1 MIGNI
6 LQKLFLLLLS
16 IIDRK
21 NKIKILEFFKKK
33 ILNQFI
39 TVLDIGAH
47 KGETIE
53 LFYRAF
59 NINKIYSFEP
69 NVNLFKFLKSIKEYR
84 SNKKIKIFNLGFG
97 DKNEKKK
104 LNIFIDSS
112 SSTLNEI
119 NEKTEYFKRKKRFMS
134 FFNRNKNFFIEK
146 QTVQIRNL
154 SEFILE
160 QSIHKIDILKIDT
173 EGYEYNILKNLSSND
188 FAKIRFIY
196 FEHHYDLMIKKNYK
210 FSDINNLLLKNRF
223 KKKFKLRMKFRKSFE
238 YIYEISK

>member
-1 MIGNI
+1 MIGDI
-6 LQKLFLLLLS
+6 LQKIFALLLS

-21 NKIKILEFFKKK
+21 NKIKILEFFKRK
-33 ILNQFI
+33 IANQFI

-69 NVNLFKFLKSIKEYR
+69 NINLFKFLKSIKKY
-84 SNKKIKIFNLGFG
+84 SNNDKIKIFNFGFG
-97 DKNEKKK
+97 NKNEQKK
-104 LNIFIDSS
+104 LNIFSDSS
-112 SSTLNEI
+112 SSTLNDI
-119 NEKTEYFKRKKRFMS
+119 NERTEYFKRKKRLM
-134 FFNRNKNFFIEK
+134 FFFTRNKNFLIEK

-154 SEFILE
+154 SDFISE
-160 QSIHKIDILKIDT
+160 QSIDKIDILKIDT
-173 EGYEYNILKNLSSND
+173 EGYEYNILKNLNNND
-188 FAKIRFIY
+188 LAKIRFIY

-210 FSDINNLLLKNRF
+210 FSDINNFLLKNKF
-223 KKKFKLRMKFRKSFE
+223 KKKYKLRMKFRKSFE

>member
-1 MIGNI
+1 MIGDI
-6 LQKLFLLLLS
+6 LQKIFALLLS

-21 NKIKILEFFKKK
+21 NKIKILEFFKRK
-33 ILNQFI
+33 IANQFI

-69 NVNLFKFLKSIKEYR
+69 NINLFKFLKSIKKY
-84 SNKKIKIFNLGFG
+84 SNNDKIKIFNFGFG
-97 DKNEKKK
+97 NKNEQKK
-104 LNIFIDSS
+104 LNIFSDSS
-112 SSTLNEI
+112 SSTLNDI
-119 NEKTEYFKRKKRFMS
+119 NERTEYFKRKKRFMS
-134 FFNRNKNFFIEK
+134 FFSKNKNFLIEK

-154 SEFILE
+154 SDFISE
-160 QSIHKIDILKIDT
+160 QSIDKIDILKIDT
-173 EGYEYNILKNLSSND
+173 EGYEYNILKNLNNND

-196 FEHHYDLMIKKNYK
+196 FEHHYDLMIIKNYK
-210 FSDINNLLLKNRF
+210 FSDINSFLIKNKF
-223 KKKFKLRMKFRKSFE
+223 KKKYKLRMKFRKSFE

>member
-6 LQKLFLLLLS
+6 LQKIFVLLLS

-21 NKIKILEFFKKK
+21 NKLRILKFFKKK

-39 TVLDIGAH
+39 TVIDIGAH

-53 LFYRAF
+53 LFNGAF

-69 NVNLFKFLKSIKEYR
+69 NVNLFKFLKSIKKYNTN
-84 SNKKIKIFNLGFG
+84 NKIEIFNLGFG
-97 DKNEKKK
+97 DKNEQKK
-104 LNIFIDSS
+104 LNIFTDSS
-112 SSTLNEI
+112 SSTLNDI
-119 NEKTEYFKRKKRFMS
+119 NENSEYFKRKKRFMS
-134 FFNRNKNFFIEK
+134 FFTRDKNFLVEK

-154 SEFILE
+154 SEFIFE
-160 QSIHKIDILKIDT
+160 QSINKIDILKIDT
-173 EGYEYNILKNLSSND
+173 EGYEYNILKNLNNND
-188 FAKIRFIY
+188 FAKIRFIF

-210 FSDINNLLLKNRF
+210 FSDINNLLLKNKF

-238 YIYEISK
+238 YIYENS

>member
-1 MIGNI
+1 MIGDI
-6 LQKLFLLLLS
+6 LQKIFALLLS

-21 NKIKILEFFKKK
+21 NKIKILEFFKRK
-33 ILNQFI
+33 IANQFI

-69 NVNLFKFLKSIKEYR
+69 NINLFKFLKSIKKY
-84 SNKKIKIFNLGFG
+84 SNNDKIKIFNFGFG
-97 DKNEKKK
+97 NKNEQKK
-104 LNIFIDSS
+104 LNIFSDSS
-112 SSTLNEI
+112 SSTLNDI
-119 NEKTEYFKRKKRFMS
+119 NERTEYFKRKKRFMS
-134 FFNRNKNFFIEK
+134 FFSKNKNFLIEK

-154 SEFILE
+154 SDFISE
-160 QSIHKIDILKIDT
+160 QSIDKIDILKIDT
-173 EGYEYNILKNLSSND
+173 EGYEYNILKNLNNND

-196 FEHHYDLMIKKNYK
+196 FEHHYDLMIIKSYK
-210 FSDINNLLLKNRF
+210 FSDINSFLIKNKF
-223 KKKFKLRMKFRKSFE
+223 KKKYKLRMKFRKSFE

>member
-1 MIGNI
+1 MTGNI
-6 LQKLFLLLLS
+6 LQKIFALLLS

-21 NKIKILEFFKKK
+21 NKLRILKFFKKK

-53 LFYRAF
+53 LFHGAF

-69 NVNLFKFLKSIKEYR
+69 NVNLFKFLKSIKKYNT
-84 SNKKIKIFNLGFG
+84 SNKIEIFNLGFG
-97 DKNEKKK
+97 DKNEQKK
-104 LNIFIDSS
+104 LNIFTDSS
-112 SSTLNEI
+112 SSTLNDI

-134 FFNRNKNFFIEK
+134 YFTRNKNFLIER
-146 QTVQIRNL
+146 QTVQIRDL
-154 SEFILE
+154 SEFIFK
-160 QSIHKIDILKIDT
+160 QSIKKIDILKIDT
-173 EGYEYNILKNLSSND
+173 EGYEYNILKNLNNND

-210 FSDINNLLLKNRF
+210 FSDINNLLLKNKF
-223 KKKFKLRMKFRKSFE
+223 KKKFKIRMKFRKSFE
-238 YIYEISK
+238 YIYEISR

>member
-6 LQKLFLLLLS
+6 LQKIFVLLLS

-33 ILNQFI
+33 IANQFI

-53 LFYRAF
+53 LFYKGF

-69 NVNLFKFLKSIKEYR
+69 NLDLYKFLKSI
-84 SNKKIKIFNLGFG
+84 NKYNNNNKIEIFNLGFG
-97 DKNEKKK
+97 DKNEQKI
-104 LNIFIDSS
+104 LNVFTDSS
-112 SSTLNEI
+112 SSTLNDI
-119 NEKTEYFKRKKRFMS
+119 NEKTDYFKRKKRFMS
-134 FFNRNKNFFIEK
+134 FFAINKNFLIEK
-146 QTVQIRNL
+146 QIVQIRNL
-154 SEFILE
+154 SEFISE
-160 QSIHKIDILKIDT
+160 ESIDKIDILKIDT
-173 EGYEYNILKNLSSND
+173 EGYEYNILKRLKNND

-210 FSDINNLLLKNRF
+210 FSDINNFLLKNKF
-223 KKKFKLRMKFRKSFE
+223 KKKYKLRMKFRKSFE

>member
-6 LQKLFLLLLS
+6 LQKIFVLLLN

-33 ILNQFI
+33 IVNQFI

-53 LFYRAF
+53 LFSRAF

-69 NVNLFKFLKSIKEYR
+69 NLNLYKFLKSK
-84 SNKKIKIFNLGFG
+84 NKYNNNDKIKIFNLGFG
-97 DKNEKKK
+97 EKNEQKT
-104 LNIFIDSS
+104 LNVFTDSS
-112 SSTLNEI
+112 SSTLNDI
-119 NEKTEYFKRKKRFMS
+119 NEKTEYFKRKKKFMS
-134 FFNRNKNFFIEK
+134 FFTTNKNFLIEK

-154 SEFILE
+154 SEFISE
-160 QSIHKIDILKIDT
+160 ESIDKIDILKIDT
-173 EGYEYNILKNLSSND
+173 EGYEYNILKNLNNND
-188 FAKIRFIY
+188 FAKIKFIY

-210 FSDINNLLLKNRF
+210 FSDINNFLLKNNF
-223 KKKFKLRMKFRKSFE
+223 KKKYKLRMKFRKSFE

>member
-1 MIGNI
+1 MIGDI
-6 LQKLFLLLLS
+6 LQKIFALLLS

-21 NKIKILEFFKKK
+21 NKIKILDFFKRK
-33 ILNQFI
+33 IANQFI

-69 NVNLFKFLKSIKEYR
+69 NINLFKFLKSIKKY
-84 SNKKIKIFNLGFG
+84 SNNDKIKIFNFGFG
-97 DKNEKKK
+97 NKNEQKK
-104 LNIFIDSS
+104 LNIFSDSS
-112 SSTLNEI
+112 SSTLNDI
-119 NEKTEYFKRKKRFMS
+119 NERTEYFKRKKRFMS
-134 FFNRNKNFFIEK
+134 FFSKNKNFLIEK

-154 SEFILE
+154 SDFISE
-160 QSIHKIDILKIDT
+160 QSIDKIDILKIDT
-173 EGYEYNILKNLSSND
+173 EGYEYNILKNLNNND

-196 FEHHYDLMIKKNYK
+196 FEHHYDLMIIKSYK
-210 FSDINNLLLKNRF
+210 FSDINSFLIKNKF
-223 KKKFKLRMKFRKSFE
+223 KKKYKLRMKFRKSFE

>member
-6 LQKLFLLLLS
+6 LQKIFLLLLS

-21 NKIKILEFFKKK
+21 NKIKILEFFKEK

-104 LNIFIDSS
+104 LNIFTDS
-112 SSTLNEI
+112 
-119 NEKTEYFKRKKRFMS
+119 
-134 FFNRNKNFFIEK
+134 
-146 QTVQIRNL
+146 
-154 SEFILE
+154 
-160 QSIHKIDILKIDT
+160 
-173 EGYEYNILKNLSSND
+173 
-188 FAKIRFIY
+188 
-196 FEHHYDLMIKKNYK
+196 
-210 FSDINNLLLKNRF
+210 
-223 KKKFKLRMKFRKSFE
+223 LRHQH
-238 YIYEISK
+238 